1 MKRILIVE
9 DDLAFGTMIQT
20 WLKKKGFDVERVTSV
35 GAAIKAMGAGDAFHL
50 VLSDLRLPDHD
61 GLVLLQHIRKSDAHL
76 PFIVMTSYA
85 EVQNAVCAMKSGATD
100 YVAKPFHPEIL
111 LEKIREAIQSAASAV
126 STPQRAESAAMQ
138 DAPQEEQQGATEVP
152 RYIKGESEASKQL
165 YEFVSLVAPTLMS
178 VLILGASGTGKEYV
192 ARSIHEQSLR
202 KDKPFYAVCAMKS
215 GATDYVAKPF
225 HPEILLEKIREAIQS
240 AASAVSTPQRAES
253 AAMQDAPQEE
263 QQGATEVPRYIKG
276 ESEAS
281 KQLYEFVSLVAPT
294 LMSVLILGA
303 SGTGKEYVAR
313 SIHEQ
318 SLRKDKPFYAIDCG
332 AIPKEVAASEFFGY
346 KKGAF
351 TGAEQDKKG
360 AFEIAN
366 GGTVFLDEMGN
377 LNYEVQVQLL
387 RALQERKIRPL
398 GSTQEIDVD
407 IRLIC
412 ATNENLAQAVAEGKF
427 REDLYHRIN
436 EFTIYMPA
444 LKDRGADI
452 FLFANLF
459 IKHANQELGKNV
471 LGMDAKASEIIA
483 SYDWPGNLRE
493 LNNVMKRATLL
504 TRGKYIGAQELE
516 KTMAQTSTAR
526 PINMQLHSEQS
537 EQESIAA
544 ALRATHGNKSKAAQL
559 LAIDRKTLYNKMKK
573 YGME

>member
-1 MKRILIVE
+1 M
-9 DDLAFGTMIQT
+9 DLQNMDLQGGSLQISTE
-20 WLKKKGFDVERVTSV
+20 VV
-35 GAAIKAMGAGDAFHL
+35 GKIARCAAL
-50 VLSDLRLPDHD
+50 EVD
-61 GLVLLQHIRKSDAHL
+61 GV
-76 PFIVMTSYA
+76 A
-85 EVQNAVCAMKSGATD
+85 EVSCGVQNKKLKS
-100 YVAKPFHPEIL
+100 L
-111 LEKIREAIQSAASAV
+111 LESASIQPPVVVEMRDGTASITLHLMMQFGARIPSVAEKVQENVKSAV
-126 STPQRAESAAMQ
+126 QNMTNVTVSRVDLVIAGLAEALHQ
-138 DAPQEEQQGATEVP
+138 
-152 RYIKGESEASKQL
+152 
-165 YEFVSLVAPTLMS
+165 
-178 VLILGASGTGKEYV
+178 
-192 ARSIHEQSLR
+192 
-202 KDKPFYAVCAMKS
+202 
-215 GATDYVAKPF
+215 
-225 HPEILLEKIREAIQS
+225 
-240 AASAVSTPQRAES
+240 
-253 AAMQDAPQEE
+253 
-263 QQGATEVPRYIKG
+263 
-276 ESEAS
+276 
-281 KQLYEFVSLVAPT
+281 
-294 LMSVLILGA
+294 
-303 SGTGKEYVAR
+303 
-313 SIHEQ
+313 Q

-471 LGMDAKASEIIA
+471 LGLDAKASEIIA

-516 KTMAQTSTAR
+516 KTMAQTSPAR

>member
-1 MKRILIVE
+1 M
-9 DDLAFGTMIQT
+9 
-20 WLKKKGFDVERVTSV
+20 
-35 GAAIKAMGAGDAFHL
+35 
-50 VLSDLRLPDHD
+50 
-61 GLVLLQHIRKSDAHL
+61 
-76 PFIVMTSYA
+76 
-85 EVQNAVCAMKSGATD
+85 
-100 YVAKPFHPEIL
+100 
-111 LEKIREAIQSAASAV
+111 
-126 STPQRAESAAMQ
+126 
-138 DAPQEEQQGATEVP
+138 
-152 RYIKGESEASKQL
+152 
-165 YEFVSLVAPTLMS
+165 
-178 VLILGASGTGKEYV
+178 
-192 ARSIHEQSLR
+192 
-202 KDKPFYAVCAMKS
+202 
-215 GATDYVAKPF
+215 
-225 HPEILLEKIREAIQS
+225 
-240 AASAVSTPQRAES
+240 
-253 AAMQDAPQEE
+253 
-263 QQGATEVPRYIKG
+263 
-276 ESEAS
+276 
-281 KQLYEFVSLVAPT
+281 
-294 LMSVLILGA
+294 
-303 SGTGKEYVAR
+303 
-313 SIHEQ
+313 
-318 SLRKDKPFYAIDCG
+318 
-332 AIPKEVAASEFFGY
+332 
-346 KKGAF
+346 
-351 TGAEQDKKG
+351 G

-471 LGMDAKASEIIA
+471 LGLDAKASEIIA

-516 KTMAQTSTAR
+516 KTMAQTSPAR